1 MTTKDIEVIPG
12 IAPHILRVDEVRE
25 GDEGLIE
32 ATARERAAV
41 ADLLDLSDLSKLSLS
56 YSLYRLGQGR
66 IGLKGR
72 LTAKLTQACVVS
84 LDPLPR
90 EVDVPVEAAFW
101 PASQVRDMG
110 KAAAEDPASQG
121 ILDWPESI
129 LDGKID
135 LGPVLYEGLA
145 TTLDP
150 YPRAEGVD
158 FAWSDQ
164 DDAETGPAAASGPFA
179 ALARLKQP

>member
-1 MTTKDIEVIPG
+1 MKTKDVELIPG
-12 IAPHILRVDEVRE
+12 ISPHWLRIDEIRE
-25 GDEGLIE
+25 GDEGLID
-32 ATARERAAV
+32 ASAPERAAV
-41 ADLLDLSDLSKLSLS
+41 ADLLDLGDLSKLSLR
-56 YSLYRLGQGR
+56 YSLHRLGQGR

-72 LTAKLTQACVVS
+72 LTAKLTQTCVVS
-84 LDPLPR
+84 LEPLPQ
-90 EVDVPVEAAFW
+90 ELDVPIEVAFW
-101 PASQVRDMG
+101 PGSQVRDME

-121 ILDWPESI
+121 ILDWPELI

-164 DDAETGPAAASGPFA
+164 DGAEARPPNPSGPFA